1 VEKSKALKSGARRFI
16 LGIEGLTGLVTGASA
31 LAAVVAFLVLWLLVS
46 DARTTLE
53 SASYSRAEYISRAL
67 GIRPT
72 QSSLESIVSSSVP
85 GGGVSAVIVTLE
97 NSEILAFPPV
107 TPEEIQSASL
117 ITYSSGSDYD
127 VSLVMELPAVLG
139 ESTLILVLLAV
150 FAAVLTVVAIMVPS
164 FLRRSVL
171 EPLRSILGEADRI
184 ESGSGSTAI
193 AANASFQKLVQLL
206 SKKDSQLEEMRTA
219 ALKRAH
225 IAESRSG
232 AVLDAMGSAVIVVNP
247 EGYPSFWNRQASEL
261 FNIEYSSEEETGNG
275 LYRHLKPDLNS
286 DRTEWDAEHR
296 GRIFRFK
303 ITPGEGSE
311 RILLVTDVTSSVML
325 ERKLAEESALA
336 DLGALSGGVA
346 HEIGNTLCAL
356 EGFLELLGR
365 GRDTPRTRDIL
376 NEAGIELSAARNMV
390 ESFRNLAGQNY
401 IESTVSTAEAID
413 TIKSISEARS
423 VKFLQTGK
431 SNNTI
436 PGGQILIKRI
446 LENLLSN
453 ALRVSPLHE
462 VEVMVSDSLDSHA
475 LIFSV
480 SDRGPGLPDPP
491 DIVFRP
497 MYTTAQ
503 SQGGMG
509 LGLTITRR
517 LVRAMGGSIKAE
529 NRESS
534 GAVFSVTIPHLES
547 KK

>member
-1 VEKSKALKSGARRFI
+1 MEVGRELKSGGRRFI
-16 LGIEGLTGLVTGASA
+16 LGVEGLTALVTGASA

-46 DARTTLE
+46 DAKTTLE

-67 GIRPT
+67 GLRPT
-72 QSSLESIVSSSVP
+72 QSSLESIVNSSVP
-85 GGGVSAVIVTLE
+85 GGGVRAVLVTAE
-97 NSEILAFPPV
+97 NGDVIAFPSL
-107 TPEEIQSASL
+107 TPEEIETADF
-117 ITYSSGSDYD
+117 ITYSSDSGYD
-127 VSLVMELPAVLG
+127 VSLFMELPAVLG
-139 ESTLILVLLAV
+139 QSTLILVLLAT
-150 FAAVLTVVAIMVPS
+150 FAVVLTVVAIMVPS
-164 FLRRSVL
+164 YLRRSVL
-171 EPLRSILGEADRI
+171 EPLKSILGEADRI

-193 AANASFQKLVQLL
+193 AANVSFQKLVQLL
-206 SKKDSQLEEMRTA
+206 SRKDSQLEDMRMA

-232 AVLDAMGSAVIVVNP
+232 AVLDAMGSAVIVVDAAGN
-247 EGYPSFWNRQASEL
+247 PSFWNRQASEL
-261 FNIEYSSEEETGNG
+261 FQLLEGSDENETGNS
-275 LYRHLKPDLNS
+275 LKNYLQPHLS
-286 DRTEWDAEHR
+286 SGATEWDGEHR

-303 ITPGEGSE
+303 ATPGESDE
-311 RILLVTDVTSSVML
+311 RIILVTDVTAPVML

-356 EGFLELLGR
+356 EGFLDLLGR
-365 GRDTPRTRDIL
+365 GNDSLRSRDIL
-376 NEAGIELSAARNMV
+376 NEAGIELVSARNMV

-401 IESTVSTAEAID
+401 IESTISTAEAVIA
-413 TIKSISEARS
+413 IKSICEARS
-423 VKFLQTGK
+423 VRFVQNMETC
-431 SNNTI
+431 NHI
-436 PGGQILIKRI
+436 PGGQILFRRI

-453 ALRVSPLHE
+453 ALRVSLQSEIE
-462 VEVMVSDSLDSHA
+462 VTVTDSINEHA

-497 MYTTAQ
+497 MYTTAE

-529 NRESS
+529 NREQG
-534 GAVFSVTIPHLES
+534 GAVFSVIIPHLER
-547 KK
+547 